1 MGAEGK
7 EHPRVPGGLR
17 ESFTEEQM
25 LELRLEQS
33 VGLQSAWGWE
43 ESKLE
48 AWRCGRRWN
57 VVYRE
62 MAWGILNC
70 SNSEPQNL

>member
-33 VGLQSAWGWE
+33 VGLQSARGWE

-48 AWRCGRRWN
+48 AWRRGRRWN
-57 VVYRE
+57 VIDQ
-62 MAWGILNC
+62 ILKI
-70 SNSEPQNL
+70 SEALILCWHT